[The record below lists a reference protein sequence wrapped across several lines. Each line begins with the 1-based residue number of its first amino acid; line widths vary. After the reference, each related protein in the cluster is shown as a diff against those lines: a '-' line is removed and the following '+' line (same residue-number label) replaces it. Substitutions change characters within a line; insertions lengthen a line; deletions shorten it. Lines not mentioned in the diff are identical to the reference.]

1 MGVLLLLVDENRG
14 GWLVV
19 LLLLLIT
26 FGILTVASRA
36 VLTLVRTVVTTTF
49 GRRVVLISLGGNV
62 ELAATDD
69 MLPSGNS
76 GNSGSSF
83 CTY

>member
-1 MGVLLLLVDENRG
+1 MGLLLVDENRG
-14 GWLVV
+14 GWVV
-19 LLLLLIT
+19 VLLLLIT
-26 FGILTVASRA
+26 FGVLTVASRA
-36 VLTLVRTVVTTTF
+36 VLTRARTVVTML
-49 GRRVVLISLGGNV
+49 GRRVDHVVLGGNV
-62 ELAATDD
+62 ELVVTD

>member
-26 FGILTVASRA
+26 FGVLTVASRA

-62 ELAATDD
+62 ELAGND